1 MSNGGGAVGF
11 SLVIDENLIN
21 RMMKADSLITDLAT
35 KSEQA
40 RTRIISAFRD
50 MGDNGVGHFIKR
62 LQEAQEKLNNLSVK
76 DVKLNVTGLENISV
90 QATKGADDVN
100 KLYSVISQLAEVNAK
115 LVGSIGASNNSL
127 KDFFSTF
134 KGASDDIDK
143 LAKAEETLIKQ
154 NEILSRMQTATLN
167 KKMQDVDY
175 QKGINQVKEL
185 AAIETA
191 RKNQIAETNLQESNA
206 HKQKMGMLQA
216 ETKEIQAQTIAEKDA
231 ANQKIN
237 AAKESTIATM
247 QQANAIKES
256 INAERQN
263 ARNISLANKQAAAD
277 MRVQSEQ
284 IKTQS
289 MEQIKA
295 EKEKQAE
302 LKRTIAEVNRLAKA
316 YKAMPT
322 IMTGVGLNKLLT
334 ESSNAISINQR
345 IVAIQNLKNSIKDL
359 DTTDVNYGN
368 NLRNINSEISR
379 LTKELRQL
387 GVSTNEAAKSHR
399 NLMDI
404 SGQLA
409 RKLALVFSVS
419 QIQGYMNK
427 LVSVRGEFELQQRS
441 MQVLLQN
448 RDEANKLWQQTVE
461 LAVKSPF
468 RVSELV
474 SYTRQLAA
482 YRIETDKLHETTRK
496 LADVSA
502 GLGVDMNRLILAY
515 GQVRA
520 AEYLRGCLGYGTPI
534 KKANG
539 DIVEVQDIKVGDK
552 LLNENNEIVN
562 VLELIRGREQMYVV
576 RQENGIEYRV
586 NENHILTLEKNG
598 TLHDVYIKD
607 WDISYLGVRS
617 VDGRLETTKISICKD
632 KVDDYFGFVL
642 DGNKRFQLGDG
653 TITHNTELRQFT
665 EAGIPML
672 DELAK
677 RFTELEGRTVR
688 AGDVFERISK
698 RMVSFEDVAAVFDK
712 MTSAGGTFYRMQEE
726 QSNTLKGMI
735 SNLHDSIDLML
746 NDIGKSNEGVL
757 KGSVNA
763 ARVIVEQ
770 WEAVAVTLKTLIAL
784 FAFYRIGMLTTS
796 QKMIKSAES
805 AGLVNAELTSQI
817 KLVQIAQTGW
827 LKLGAAMKGAWV
839 ATKATLPLAAV
850 TAFFAGVAK
859 LVSVIR
865 EHEEQIEEI
874 TKKYGKLRDRMTE
887 ISFAFNNAV
896 DEKDIQTQKQKLES
910 LIELANNEYHMNI
923 KVNLV
928 GATEDDIQKKF
939 VEIQNRLTELNS
951 YAQLFETIITKSTE
965 WKATDI
971 FDKVKDMSS
980 EISKTFALL
989 SANVA
994 SVSEGMRKYANELSE
1009 SEKEAYELLKAPK
1022 QAGESDVE
1030 YFNRLVEG
1038 YSILIKDIKEMNKEL
1053 YKYTIGT
1060 DEYDKFVAKYNAVFG
1075 RLKSFGLEFNTIND
1089 ALSKLL
1095 SSQTNAQEE
1104 YNKTLKKS
1112 KGLFTALQNLPKDE
1126 KEVRLKFAIDKLSA
1140 EKDWND
1146 FVTYYIY
1153 RWTEKPFDIKFSVVP
1168 TQKDSLV
1175 IWQENYN
1182 KRFDGYTGFHKIED
1196 ADYTREKAVQRI
1208 NGLLKEQK
1216 DLVTR
1221 IRNAGTGVGTAY
1233 EGYDL
1238 AEETRKLK
1246 ELQEQSNWFGEPEK
1260 NKGKGKDWF
1269 GELAKNIKDAH
1280 KEFISLNKDLDATAA
1295 KEMMLK
1301 KYEGVISESIK
1312 ALGSR
1317 LGGLDIKKFDLTDE
1331 ASTIEFLR
1339 KLLDKIP
1346 DSAKEAKLAVNKV
1359 LSDIVGEQAIEE
1371 AKGDTKKLIDEI
1383 KDMID
1388 GYKFSIEL
1396 ENLGVPKDLA
1406 KDLFGI
1412 QTFDLDE
1419 IKQRIDDEKSADKQI
1434 SQERLNQLNDLL
1446 RQIADMEDKAR
1457 IENLKKYTK
1466 YLVAAQSEAVKIKL
1480 EEAKKIAEIESL
1492 SEMSPSQKE
1501 IAKSA
1506 VREETQKKV
1515 DKQQW
1520 EDFKNTDMYIELFED
1535 LDAVST
1541 NTLNR
1546 MKSKLIYMRDSL
1558 KELDPSQLKEISK
1571 RINEV
1576 NKALV
1581 SNNPFKGILSSLGKV
1596 IFGYRAY
1603 RKAEEDALIAQQ
1615 SVDNQQKKVDE
1626 LQIVVERL
1634 RKSNDGNLST
1644 KEQELLIETRI
1655 LKDKKETL
1663 KGLIEE
1669 KNSKKDI
1676 LALSKEQLSEA
1687 SKVLNQQLSSLD
1699 EIKNAWSSVFGSMS
1713 DELSDAFDTIQEI
1726 GGGISNV
1733 ISGLAQGPAGY
1744 LQAVAGLMQVIG
1756 GIFNIGDKRRER
1768 EIQDEIK
1775 NVEKLQRAYEKL
1787 EKAID
1792 DAYSIDTL
1800 QRSTENA
1807 KSNLQAQINSYN
1819 SMIAAE
1825 EAKKNSDDER
1835 IKEWKDAIEDLREQI
1850 DELNEQ
1856 AFSKATDGII
1866 DNVLD
1871 ASKEF
1876 TDAWLEAFQSTGDG
1890 LSGLKDNFNE
1900 TIQTM
1905 LKQQA
1910 AMLITS
1916 KFAESWKKQLERY
1929 INADD
1934 LELSAAEAKKWVEDV
1949 QQSMPKLSDALNNY
1963 FNSMKAAGIDIGT
1976 GDSMSG
1982 LQKGI
1987 QGITESQADILAAY
2001 WNSCRFLM
2009 SNIDNTLTSLASH
2022 VMGGSEIENPM
2033 VAQLKIIAQ
2042 QTTAINAL
2050 LQGCTKGGHRLGGM
2064 GIKIF
2069 MD

>member
-21 RMMKADSLITDLAT
+21 RMIKADSLITDLAT

-76 DVKLNVTGLENISV
+76 DVKLNVTGLENISG

-100 KLYSVISQLAEVNAK
+100 KLYAVISQLAEVNAK

-175 QKGINQVKEL
+175 QKRINQVKEL

-191 RKNQIAETNLQESNA
+191 RKNQIAETALQESNA

-277 MRVQSEQ
+277 MKVQSEQ

-322 IMTGVGLNKLLT
+322 IMTGVVLNKLLT

-387 GVSTNEAAKSHR
+387 GISTNEAAKSHR

-419 QIQGYMNK
+419 QIQGYINK
-427 LVSVRGEFELQQRS
+427 LVSVRGEFELQQKS

-520 AEYLRGCLGYGTPI
+520 AEYLRG
-534 KKANG
+534 
-539 DIVEVQDIKVGDK
+539 
-552 LLNENNEIVN
+552 
-562 VLELIRGREQMYVV
+562 
-576 RQENGIEYRV
+576 
-586 NENHILTLEKNG
+586 
-598 TLHDVYIKD
+598 
-607 WDISYLGVRS
+607 
-617 VDGRLETTKISICKD
+617 
-632 KVDDYFGFVL
+632 
-642 DGNKRFQLGDG
+642 
-653 TITHNTELRQFT
+653 TELRQFT

-726 QSNTLKGMI
+726 QSTTLKGMI

-746 NDIGKSNEGVL
+746 NDIGKSNEGIL

-763 ARVIVEQ
+763 ARVIVEH
-770 WEAVAVTLKTLIAL
+770 WEAVAITLKTLIAV
-784 FAFYRIGMLTTS
+784 FASYRIGMLTTS
-796 QKMIKSAES
+796 RKMIDSAES
-805 AGLVNAELTSQI
+805 VGLVNAKMTSQI
-817 KLVQIAQTGW
+817 KLTQIAQTGW
-827 LKLGAAMKGAWV
+827 LKLGAAMKGAWAAV
-839 ATKATLPLAAV
+839 KASLPLMAIA
-850 TAFFAGVAK
+850 AFFAGVAK

-939 VEIQNRLTELNS
+939 TEIQNRLTELNS
-951 YAQLFETIITKSTE
+951 YAQLFETTITKSTE

-1009 SEKEAYELLKAPK
+1009 SEKEAYELLKVPK

-1030 YFNRLVEG
+1030 YLNRLVEG
-1038 YSILIKDIKEMNKEL
+1038 YSILIKDVKDMNKEL
-1053 YKYTIGT
+1053 YKYPVGT
-1060 DEYDKFVAKYNAVFG
+1060 DEYDKFVVKYNKVFS

-1089 ALSKLL
+1089 ALSKFLI
-1095 SSQTNAQEE
+1095 SQTNAQEE
-1104 YNKTLKKS
+1104 YNKTLEKS

-1126 KEVRLKFAIDKLSA
+1126 KEVRLEFAIDKLSA

-1146 FVTYYIY
+1146 FVKYYIM

-1168 TQKDSLV
+1168 TQKEPLD

-1182 KRFDGYTGFHKIED
+1182 KRFEGYTGFKEIED

-1221 IRNAGTGVGTAY
+1221 IKNAGTGIGTAY

-1246 ELQEQSNWFGEPEK
+1246 ELQEQYNWFGESEK

-1301 KYEGVISESIK
+1301 KYEGVIAESIK
-1312 ALGSR
+1312 ALGPR
-1317 LGGLDIKKFDLTDE
+1317 LGGLDVMKFDLTDE
-1331 ASTIEFLR
+1331 NKTIELLQ

-1359 LSDIVGEQAIEE
+1359 LSDIIGEQTIEK
-1371 AKGDTKKLIDEI
+1371 AKEDTKELIDEI
-1383 KDMID
+1383 KDMVD

-1419 IKQRIDDEKSADKQI
+1419 IKQRIGNEKAADKQI
-1434 SQERLNQLNDLL
+1434 SQERLKQLEELE

-1457 IENLKKYTK
+1457 IEKLKKYTK

-1480 EEAKKIAEIESL
+1480 EEARKIAEIESI
-1492 SEMSPSQKE
+1492 SEMSSSQKE
-1501 IAKSA
+1501 IAKGA
-1506 VREETQKKV
+1506 VREESQKKF

-1520 EDFKNTDMYIELFED
+1520 EDFKNTDMYIELFDD
-1535 LDAVST
+1535 LDVVST

-1546 MKSKLIYMRDSL
+1546 MKSKLIDMRDSL

-1603 RKAEEDALIAQQ
+1603 RKAEEDAFNAQQ
-1615 SVDNQQKKVDE
+1615 SVDWQQKIVDDLQLQVEKQKNIIYNAEEFNE
-1626 LQIVVERL
+1626 LSNEQKENEKEKLSLYEQQLSSATEQLKRNKDLAKQVE
-1634 RKSNDGNLST
+1634 N
-1644 KEQELLIETRI
+1644 
-1655 LKDKKETL
+1655 
-1663 KGLIEE
+1663 E
-1669 KNSKKDI
+1669 KNAKKDI

-1699 EIKNAWSSVFGSMS
+1699 EIKNAWSSVFGGMS

-1756 GIFNIGDKRRER
+1756 GVFNIGDKRRER

-1775 NVEKLQRAYEKL
+1775 NVENLQRAYEKL

-1825 EAKKNSDDER
+1825 EAKKNTDDEK

-1871 ASKEF
+1871 AAKEF

-1982 LQKGI
+1982 LSKVI
-1987 QGITESQADILAAY
+1987 SEITESQADILAAY
-2001 WNSCRFLM
+2001 ANSCRFFLA
-2009 SNIDNTLTSLASH
+2009 NIDNTLTSLASH

-2064 GIKIF
+2064 GLKIF

>member
-76 DVKLNVTGLENISV
+76 DVKLNVTGLENISG

-100 KLYSVISQLAEVNAK
+100 KLYAVISQLAEVNAK

-143 LAKAEETLIKQ
+143 LTKAEETLIKQ

-191 RKNQIAETNLQESNA
+191 RKNQIAETGLQESNA
-206 HKQKMGMLQA
+206 HKQKTGMLQA

-409 RKLALVFSVS
+409 RKLALLFSVS
-419 QIQGYMNK
+419 QIQGYINK

-520 AEYLRGCLGYGTPI
+520 AEYLRG
-534 KKANG
+534 
-539 DIVEVQDIKVGDK
+539 
-552 LLNENNEIVN
+552 
-562 VLELIRGREQMYVV
+562 
-576 RQENGIEYRV
+576 
-586 NENHILTLEKNG
+586 
-598 TLHDVYIKD
+598 
-607 WDISYLGVRS
+607 
-617 VDGRLETTKISICKD
+617 
-632 KVDDYFGFVL
+632 
-642 DGNKRFQLGDG
+642 
-653 TITHNTELRQFT
+653 TELRQFT

-712 MTSAGGTFYRMQEE
+712 MTSAGGVFYRMQEE

-796 QKMIKSAES
+796 AKMIKSAES
-805 AGLVNAELTSQI
+805 VGLVNAKLTSQI

-827 LKLGAAMKGAWV
+827 LKLGAAMKSAWV
-839 ATKATLPLAAV
+839 ATKATLPLMAV
-850 TAFFAGVAK
+850 TAFFYGVAR

-939 VEIQNRLTELNS
+939 TEIQNRLTELNS
-951 YAQLFETIITKSTE
+951 YAQLFETTITKSTE

-1009 SEKEAYELLKAPK
+1009 SEKEAYELLKVPK

-1030 YFNRLVEG
+1030 YLNRLVEG
-1038 YSILIKDIKEMNKEL
+1038 YSILIKDVKDMNKEL
-1053 YKYTIGT
+1053 YKYPVGT
-1060 DEYDKFVAKYNAVFG
+1060 DEYDKFVVKYNAVFS
-1075 RLKSFGLEFNTIND
+1075 RLKSFGVEFNTIND

-1095 SSQTNAQEE
+1095 SSQANAQEE
-1104 YNKTLKKS
+1104 YNKTLEKS
-1112 KGLFTALQNLPKDE
+1112 KGLFTALQNLPEDE
-1126 KEVRLKFAIDKLSA
+1126 KEVRLKFAIDKLSY

-1146 FVTYYIY
+1146 FVKYYIY
-1153 RWTEKPFDIKFSVVP
+1153 RWTEEPFDIKFNVVP
-1168 TQKDSLV
+1168 TQIDPLA
-1175 IWQENYN
+1175 IWQDNYN
-1182 KRFDGYTGFHKIED
+1182 KRFEGYTGFQKIED

-1221 IRNAGTGVGTAY
+1221 IKNAGTGVDTAY

-1238 AEETRKLK
+1238 AEETRKMK
-1246 ELQEQSNWFGEPEK
+1246 ELQEQYNWFGESEK

-1312 ALGSR
+1312 ALGSK
-1317 LGGLDIKKFDLTDE
+1317 LGNLDVMSFDLTDE
-1331 ASTIEFLR
+1331 NKTIELLQ
-1339 KLLDKIP
+1339 KLLDEIP

-1371 AKGDTKKLIDEI
+1371 AKGGTKKLIDEI

-1419 IKQRIDDEKSADKQI
+1419 IKQRIAAEKDGDKQI
-1434 SQERLNQLNDLL
+1434 SQERLKQLEELE

-1480 EEAKKIAEIESL
+1480 EEARKIAEINKL
-1492 SEMSPSQKE
+1492 PMTDAQKSV
-1501 IAKSA
+1501 ATNA
-1506 VREETQKKV
+1506 VKQETQKKI

-1535 LDAVST
+1535 LDVVST

-1546 MKSKLIYMRDSL
+1546 MKSKLIDMRDSL
-1558 KELDPSQLKEISK
+1558 KDLDPSQLKEISK

-1603 RKAEEDALIAQQ
+1603 RKAQEDAFNAQQ
-1615 SVDNQQKKVDE
+1615 SVDGQQKIVDDIQ
-1626 LQIVVERL
+1626 LQVEKQKNIIYNAEEFNRL
-1634 RKSNDGNLST
+1634 SNEEKENEKAKLSLYEEQLGFAT
-1644 KEQELLIETRI
+1644 KQ
-1655 LKDKKETL
+1655 LKINKDLTKQFE
-1663 KGLIEE
+1663 EE
-1669 KNSKKDI
+1669 KNGKKDI

-1733 ISGLAQGPAGY
+1733 ISGIAQGPAGY

-1756 GIFNIGDKRRER
+1756 GVFNIGDKRRER
-1768 EIQDEIK
+1768 EIKDEIK

-1871 ASKEF
+1871 AAKEF

-1949 QQSMPKLSDALNNY
+1949 QQSLPKLNDALNNY

-2064 GIKIF
+2064 GLKIF